1 MKPGSSGFTILVR
14 KMPFCNRFWNRPLLV
29 RHPNNHLSL
38 TSPGISCQVKIRVVI
53 SLQPRDL
60 TIPPPGS
67 IMSDGKQAPQNI
79 QDAFLNTVRREKT
92 SVVVYLLNGA
102 KLTGRIR
109 SFDKFSVLL
118 ESGSQEQLIFKH
130 AISTI
135 SQTRRPTG
143 DMHSQATTETSQRE
157 VRHDANSP
165 EA

>member
-1 MKPGSSGFTILVR
+1 
-14 KMPFCNRFWNRPLLV
+14 
-29 RHPNNHLSL
+29 
-38 TSPGISCQVKIRVVI
+38 
-53 SLQPRDL
+53 
-60 TIPPPGS
+60 
-67 IMSDGKQAPQNI
+67 MSDGKQAPQNI

-92 SVVVYLLNGA
+92 SVIVYLLNGA

-135 SQTRRPTG
+135 SQSRRAE
-143 DMHSQATTETSQRE
+143 MHSQSTSETSQRE